1 MSRKEA
7 VTRGK
12 ETGAGAKLVSEPQG
26 AAALDRCRDEIDELD
41 RRIVALLN
49 DRARI
54 VERIGEIKQHLA
66 MRVYEPKR
74 EDAVFANIAAGN
86 RGPLGNEALRRIYE
100 RLLDEM
106 RTLQRDRMKER
117 ENQRPGDPSC

>member
-7 VTRGK
+7 VSRGK
-12 ETGAGAKLVSEPQG
+12 EPGAGAKLVSEPQG

-41 RRIVALLN
+41 R
-49 DRARI
+49 RI